1 MKTKEYKVWQV
12 QFKSKAG
19 ETFTERINEYE
30 DLPVDESIEDY
41 IEDREDELY
50 DDTDIEWVG
59 EIINIE
65 RVRL

>member
-12 QFKSKAG
+12 QFKSKTG

-30 DLPVDESIEDY
+30 DLPVNESIEDY

-59 EIINIE
+59 EIINVE